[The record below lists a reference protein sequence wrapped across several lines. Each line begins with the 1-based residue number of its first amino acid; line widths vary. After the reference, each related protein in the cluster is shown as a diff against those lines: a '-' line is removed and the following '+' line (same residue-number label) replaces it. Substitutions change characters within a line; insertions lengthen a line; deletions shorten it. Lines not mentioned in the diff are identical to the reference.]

1 MDAAFE
7 YEEQA
12 SVCTEQS
19 YPYTAEDGSCTASS
33 CTVGIPD
40 HDVTGHL
47 DFFQKTTEERHEK
60 HMTKRGK
67 IIELNELLLG
77 FVFFFGN

>member
-1 MDAAFE
+1 MDAAFK

-19 YPYTAEDGSCTASS
+19 YPYTAEDGSCKASS
-33 CTVGIPD
+33 CSVGIPD

-47 DFFQKTTEERHEK
+47 EK
-60 HMTKRGK
+60 PMEPVIQV
-67 IIELNELLLG
+67 IIINGYIGYPSLIAFNG
-77 FVFFFGN
+77 G